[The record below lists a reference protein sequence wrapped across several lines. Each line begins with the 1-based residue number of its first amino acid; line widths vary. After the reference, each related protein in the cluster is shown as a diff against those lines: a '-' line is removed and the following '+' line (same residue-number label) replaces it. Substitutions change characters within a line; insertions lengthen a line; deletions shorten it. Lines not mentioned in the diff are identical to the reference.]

1 MKANPRHFWPG
12 LCLSAGAILV
22 AGALT
27 SLITPLVGG
36 PAITENP
43 SFHASSITIG
53 GAIYIVFR
61 LTQRRLHQRT
71 LSKKD

>member
-1 MKANPRHFWPG
+1 MKANPKHFWRG
-12 LCLSAGAILV
+12 LCLSAGAILL

-36 PAITENP
+36 PVITEDP
-43 SFHASSITIG
+43 FFYALSITIG
-53 GAIYIVFR
+53 GALYIVFR